1 MNGQQTGD
9 FKDVSR
15 YKLEQAK
22 DDLDTAQI
30 LLKLGKLRAAN
41 NRAYYS
47 CFHAID
53 AVLALEPR
61 AFKKHKDTL
70 AYFNKNYVH
79 TGIFSRDIGRKV
91 SKLEIIRH
99 KSDYDQFYIASKEEA
114 QEQTEVAQ
122 LVVEEVEKY
131 ISSKIKKKN

>member
-1 MNGQQTGD
+1 MNDQQTGD

-30 LLKLGKLRAAN
+30 LLELGKLRAAN

-53 AVLALEPR
+53 AVLALEPK

-99 KSDYDQFYIASKEEA
+99 KSDYDQFYIDSKEEA

>member
-1 MNGQQTGD
+1 MNGEHTGD

-91 SKLEIIRH
+91 SKLEVIRN

-114 QEQTEVAQ
+114 EEQTEVAQ
-122 LVVEEVEKY
+122 LVVEEVERY
-131 ISSKIKKKN
+131 ISSKL

>member
-1 MNGQQTGD
+1 MHGERTGD

-91 SKLEIIRH
+91 SKLEVIRH

-114 QEQTEVAQ
+114 EEQTEVAQ
-122 LVVEEVEKY
+122 LVVEEVERY
-131 ISSKIKKKN
+131 ISSKL